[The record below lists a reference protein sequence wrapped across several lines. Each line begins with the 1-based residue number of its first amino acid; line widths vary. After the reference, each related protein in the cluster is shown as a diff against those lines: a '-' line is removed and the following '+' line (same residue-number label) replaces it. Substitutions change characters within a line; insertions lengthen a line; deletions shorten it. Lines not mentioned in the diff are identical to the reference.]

1 MEVSKTLSDAIVS
14 TLEVFAATA
23 DAIAATAREAAS
35 QRAQQVN
42 FTIDVARIEGL
53 DNAEIAKVIG
63 VEIFGACVD
72 TDILSLSTAN
82 AYRSGLKRALH
93 WGASWHP
100 RAHLAPEDGGL
111 APIPQDERT
120 GRGNS
125 GRKAKVTRAVTKG
138 TIKVDKKT
146 RTLTVQLAK
155 SAPLDDFTQA
165 IKVIQSEP
173 GRIAMLLAW
182 VKAHDWK

>member
-1 MEVSKTLSDAIVS
+1 METSNKTLANAITQAVKI
-14 TLEVFAATA
+14 FATTA
-23 DAIAATAREAAS
+23 DKITRVNEQSAV
-35 QRAQQVN
+35 QRASAVN
-42 FTIDVARIEGL
+42 FAVDVARVEGL
-53 DNAEIAKVIG
+53 KPAQIVRVIGAEIFDVCATTGIIG
-63 VEIFGACVD
+63 E
-72 TDILSLSTAN
+72 STAS
-82 AYRSGLKRALH
+82 AYKSGLKRAVH
-93 WGASWHP
+93 WGKAWHA
-100 RAHLAPEDGGL
+100 RAHFNPEDGGL
-111 APIPQDERT
+111 EPVPTADRD
-120 GRGNS
+120 NKS
-125 GRKAKVTRAVTKG
+125 GRKVKPERRAVTKG